1 MAWNWQISGWPD
13 FRYDAAALAPL
24 EQRFLLSSGEILGAV
39 HHVSSP
45 ERDQLRIDLLSD
57 EAMKTSAIEGEILDR
72 QSVQSSL
79 RRQLGLSPDSYPTK
93 PKEQGVTEMMV
104 DVYSIYAEPLTHEM
118 LFRWHSKLL
127 SHDRRLESV
136 GGYRQHEDAM
146 QIVSGR
152 VDRPTIHFEAPSS
165 EQVPGEMDRYVDWFN
180 MTAPG
185 VAQPLPALTRAGLSH
200 LYFESIHPFEDGN
213 GRLVRALAE
222 KSLAQNMGQPSLIAL
237 AYSIERERKAYYD
250 QLEQHQKTLDVTPWL
265 EWFAETVLTAQQVT
279 LDRVGFFIA
288 KARLYDQHRDQL
300 NARQAKVIERMFREG
315 PDGFKGGLSAENYIS
330 ITGTSR
336 ATATRDLHDLVELE
350 AFRRTGQRRYTRYWL
365 NFEGAPLSVQ
375 HDRLVRDI
383 NPSFQKHL
391 FNLTKTEVETTI
403 KLDS

>member
-1 MAWNWQISGWPD
+1 MVWNWQIPGWPD

-39 HHVSSP
+39 HHIGSS

-57 EAMKTSAIEGEILDR
+57 EAMKTSAIEGEMLDR

-93 PKEQGVTEMMV
+93 PREQGVAEMMV
-104 DVYSIYAEPLTHEM
+104 DVYSTYAQPLTHET
-118 LFRWHSKLL
+118 LFGWHSMLL
-127 SHDRRLESV
+127 SHDGQLEAI
-136 GGYRQHEDAM
+136 GAYRQHDDAM

-152 VDRPTIHFEAPSS
+152 LDRPVVHFEAPSS
-165 EQVPGEMDRYVDWFN
+165 VQVPNEMDQYVDWFN
-180 MTAPG
+180 VTAPG
-185 VAQPLPALTRAGLSH
+185 AEEPLPALTRAGLSH

-213 GRLVRALAE
+213 GRLGRALAE
-222 KSLAQNMGQPSLIAL
+222 KSLAQNTGQPSLIAL
-237 AYSIERERKAYYD
+237 AYSIERERKTYYD
-250 QLEQHQKTLDVTPWL
+250 LLERHQKTLDVTPWL

-288 KARLYDQHRDQL
+288 KARFYDRHREQL
-300 NARQAKVIERMFREG
+300 NDRQAKAIERMFREG

-336 ATATRDLHDLVELE
+336 ATATRDLQEMVEIAALTRE
-350 AFRRTGQRRYTRYWL
+350 GERRYTRYWL
-365 NFEGAPLSVQ
+365 NLQ
-375 HDRLVRDI
+375 RDQI
-383 NPSFQKHL
+383 
-391 FNLTKTEVETTI
+391 
-403 KLDS
+403 